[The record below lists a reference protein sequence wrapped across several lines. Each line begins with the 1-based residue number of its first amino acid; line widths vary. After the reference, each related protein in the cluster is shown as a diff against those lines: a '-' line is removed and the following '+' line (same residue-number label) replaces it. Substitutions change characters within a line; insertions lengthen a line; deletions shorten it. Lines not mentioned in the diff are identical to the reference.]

1 MKENKILQGEIY
13 SSDNQKEKL
22 TEEEVSVRRGEFPE
36 LTSDF
41 RNSGKQDISFLS
53 EVCLPINVEL
63 GHSRMK
69 IKEIL
74 ELGPGAIVQLDKLP
88 DEPVELYIGDK
99 PLAKGEVVV
108 VEERLGVRITEM
120 ICHSEEKR
128 IK

>member
-22 TEEEVSVRRGEFPE
+22 PEVEVSVRKGEFPE

-53 EVCLPINVEL
+53 EICLPINVEL

-74 ELGPGAIVQLDKLP
+74 ELGPGSIVQLNKLP
-88 DEPVELYIGDK
+88 DEPVELYVGDK

-108 VEERLGVRITEM
+108 VEERLGVRITE
-120 ICHSEEKR
+120 IIHPAE
-128 IK
+128 IKES

>member
-22 TEEEVSVRRGEFPE
+22 PEEEVSVRRGEFPE

-74 ELGPGAIVQLDKLP
+74 ELGPGSIVQLDKLQ
-88 DEPVELYIGDK
+88 DEPLELYIGDK
-99 PLAKGEVVV
+99 LLAKGEVVV
-108 VEERLGVRITEM
+108 VEERWGVRITEL
-120 ICHSEEKR
+120 ICHSEEK
-128 IK
+128 KN

>member
-13 SSDNQKEKL
+13 SPDNQKGKL
-22 TEEEVSVRRGEFPE
+22 AEEEVSVRKGEFPE

-41 RNSGKQDISFLS
+41 SSAGKQDISFLS

-74 ELGPGAIVQLDKLP
+74 ELRPGSIVQLDKLP
-88 DEPVELYIGDK
+88 DEPVELYVGDK
-99 PLAKGEVVV
+99 PLAIGEVVV
-108 VEERLGVRITEM
+108 VEERLGVRITE
-120 ICHSEEKR
+120 IIHPSEEKES
-128 IK
+128 

>member
-22 TEEEVSVRRGEFPE
+22 PEEEVSVRRGEFPE

-74 ELGPGAIVQLDKLP
+74 ELGPGSIVQLDKLP
-88 DEPVELYIGDK
+88 DEPVELYVGDK
-99 PLAKGEVVV
+99 PLAKGELVV
-108 VEERLGVRITEM
+108 VEERLGVRITE
-120 ICHSEEKR
+120 IIHPSKKKES
-128 IK
+128 

>member
-13 SSDNQKEKL
+13 SPDNQKEKL
-22 TEEEVSVRRGEFPE
+22 TEEEVSVRKGEFPE

-41 RNSGKQDISFLS
+41 RNAGKQDISFLS

-74 ELGPGAIVQLDKLP
+74 ELGPGSIVQLDKLP
-88 DEPVELYIGDK
+88 DEPVELHVGDK
-99 PLAKGEVVV
+99 LLAKGEVVV
-108 VEERLGVRITEM
+108 VEERLGVRITE
-120 ICHSEEKR
+120 IIHPSRKKES
-128 IK
+128 

>member
-22 TEEEVSVRRGEFPE
+22 PEEEVSVRRGEFPE

-74 ELGPGAIVQLDKLP
+74 ELGPGSIVQLDKLQ
-88 DEPVELYIGDK
+88 DEPLELYIGEK

-108 VEERLGVRITEM
+108 VEESLGVRITE
-120 ICHSEEKR
+120 IIHPSERKES
-128 IK
+128 

>member
-22 TEEEVSVRRGEFPE
+22 PEEEVSVRRGEFPE

-69 IKEIL
+69 IKDIL
-74 ELGPGAIVQLDKLP
+74 ELGPGSIVQLDKLP
-88 DEPVELYIGDK
+88 DEPVELYVGDK
-99 PLAKGEVVV
+99 PLAKGELVV
-108 VEERLGVRITEM
+108 VEERLGVRITE
-120 ICHSEEKR
+120 IIHPSKKKES
-128 IK
+128 